1 MSTAII
7 GGTKDT
13 WGFDPRVLPGFYAWF
28 DATDA
33 SSVILDG
40 SGNVS
45 AWLDKSGNNRH
56 LFQNTASNRPSY
68 ASNYIQ
74 CISGNQA
81 LDTSGFPATNT
92 DYMIACLSKP
102 LTNADA
108 SDGRVPTTNNP
119 VRALY
124 TVSASNNLIMNPI
137 ANNLIGSRVGGA
149 NFFPTSLEIS
159 TLAGGGNV
167 VINVGIST
175 ARTVSLLTYNGC
187 QLLGIGGT
195 TIGNSAITKI
205 GNDVSNAWGEIREI
219 LVFQPRLTQD
229 YRKQVES
236 YLAWKGGLGY
246 MSDMTPA
253 ATPLNVTSATC
264 FQWFDASDSTTVDLS
279 GATRWVTRWRDKS
292 GLSLDASQTVPT
304 SRMFYSSNG
313 YMDVSGTAFVNQR
326 TDASSYIV
334 NRSFSFF
341 VVENRKYGGTGY
353 MLGHTGGGAGSNLF
367 FGYSNTTNFIASF
380 SGDNQIISIPYNY
393 ATPSY
398 NQNPEGPII
407 WYCSYDASTSY
418 RRISSNGTNRT
429 TIKTPTRL
437 GAYLGPAIGKAG
449 STGNYNGFLYEV
461 IMYNNVLS
469 ETDESNVGSYLARKW
484 GINTNVLTF
493 TSANREYPALNRN
506 FIPTDVSGLDIWY
519 DAASPATVTVSGDLV
534 TNWADKSG
542 NFRDASTNSNW
553 PTYTPGSNFVQFSGS
568 NWIRYPGTTLVSTQ
582 YTLFYTVK
590 RDVSKAEHFFM
601 SSGTNNTANTN
612 LHIGYER
619 NTQMKYAQWANDFS
633 FNVVGFDSNA
643 EPVNIWCFQQTAG
656 QRLAFSNGVQVGTNT
671 NSTLVSANTDGLLGV
686 YFRSTST
693 AWNGKWYEVNM
704 FRKALNT
711 VERQQMEGYLAWKWG
726 TQSSLPSTHPHYSLP
741 PAMTRFHPLMP
752 AAPILWLDAQDRSTY
767 DLSGDSY
774 IRSLV
779 DKSGYK
785 GTLTTSLGPTYRP
798 GWSSNGLNGYPCFT
812 TDVSNPG
819 RRLYGTYG
827 TAARVSAQQ
836 YTVCCILTP
845 ESIVQNSSRI
855 FSTQATTG
863 DDFSAGGGF
872 SMIVTTTP
880 ASVAPYTLTTQRIP
894 TRIRLYPTTFSN
906 VPTIFT
912 VAGTASA
919 AGILSNW
926 GFGLGVM
933 FPNTGGGA
941 MWQMRVGE
949 VLVYR
954 QALDFQTLLRIEGYL
969 AWKWDAQSALSN
981 NHPYK
986 TVRP

>member
-1 MSTAII
+1 MATAII

-13 WGFDPRVLPGFYAWF
+13 WGFDPRILPGIYAWF

-40 SGNVS
+40 FGNVS

-74 CISGNQA
+74 CISGNQG

-92 DYMIACLSKP
+92 EYMIACLSKC
-102 LTNADA
+102 LTQADA

-124 TVSASNNLIMNPI
+124 TVSASNNLIMNPVG
-137 ANNLIGSRVGGA
+137 NNTLGSRVGGA
-149 NFFPTSLEIS
+149 NFFPTFTEL
-159 TLAGGGNV
+159 TTFGGGGNTV
-167 VINVGIST
+167 VTMGVNT
-175 ARTVSLLTYNGC
+175 ARQVSLLTYNGC
-187 QLLGIGGT
+187 QISGIGGT
-195 TIGNSAITKI
+195 TIGNSAITKV
-205 GNDVSNAWGEIREI
+205 GNDVSNAWGEIQEI
-219 LVFQPRLTQD
+219 LVFQPILTQD

-313 YMDVSGTAFVNQR
+313 YMDISGTAFLNQR
-326 TDASSYIV
+326 TDASSYVV

-367 FGYSNTTNFIASF
+367 FGYSNVNTFIVSF
-380 SGDNQIISIPYNY
+380 SGDNQGISIPYTY
-393 ATPSY
+393 PSY

-418 RRISSNGTNRT
+418 RRISSNGINRT
-429 TIKTPTRL
+429 TIKTSTRL

-449 STGNYNGFLYEV
+449 STGNYNGYLYEV

-469 ETDESNVGSYLARKW
+469 DTDESNVGSYLARKW

-506 FIPTDVSGLDIWY
+506 FIPTDISALALWY
-519 DAASPATVTVSGDLV
+519 DAASPATVSLSGDLV
-534 TNWADKSG
+534 VNWADKSG
-542 NFRDASTNSNW
+542 NARDASTNSNC
-553 PTYTPGSNFVQFSGS
+553 PTYTVGSNYIQFSGS
-568 NWIRYPGTTLVSTQ
+568 NWLSYPATFLSNTQ
-582 YTLFYTVK
+582 YTLFFTVA
-590 RDVSKAEHFFM
+590 RDVSKAEHIIT
-601 SSGTNNTANTN
+601 SSGTGGTNANLIT
-612 LHIGYER
+612 GYSP
-619 NTQMKYAQWANDFS
+619 NMYVFKYGYFANDTS
-633 FNVVGFDSNA
+633 FTAPAFTTLP
-643 EPVNIWCFQQTAG
+643 EPANLITLQQTAT
-656 QRLAFSNGVQVGTNT
+656 QRLAWYNGTQTLTNT
-671 NSTLVSANTDGLLGV
+671 NATLLASQNDGLLGV
-686 YFRSTST
+686 YLRTAST
-693 AWNGKWYEVNM
+693 AWNGKMYEINM
-704 FRKALNT
+704 FTRALST
-711 VERQQMEGYLAWKWG
+711 TERQQMEGYLAWKWG
-726 TQSSLPSTHPHYSLP
+726 TRSNLPSTHPYFSLP

-752 AAPILWLDAQDRSTY
+752 ATPILWLDAQDRSTY
-767 DLSGDSY
+767 DLSGTSY
-774 IRSLV
+774 ISSLV

-785 GTLTTSLGPTYRP
+785 GTLTTSLGAGYRP
-798 GWSSNGLNGYPCFT
+798 GYISNGLNGYPCFT

-836 YTVCCILTP
+836 YAVCCILTP

-863 DDFSAGGGF
+863 DDFGSGGGF
-872 SMIVTTTP
+872 STFSATTP
-880 ASVAPYTLTTQRIP
+880 SSVAPYTLSANRVP
-894 TRIRLYPTTFSN
+894 TRIRLYPATFSN

-912 VAGTASA
+912 ISGTTSA

-926 GFGLGVM
+926 GLGLGVM
-933 FPNTGGGA
+933 FPDTGGGA

-954 QALDFQTLLRIEGYL
+954 QSLDFQTLLRIEGYL

-986 TVRP
+986 NVRP